1 MLGDYTANL
10 CYRTATGEMVPY
22 EQAPI
27 QASDDRAATQEAT
40 QWIDHVRDLIDDG
53 TWLVVEDGAR
63 GVYYKK
69 IGAAIMPVRRKRP
82 RDPAQLAKLMIDI
95 ASGEVTDGPPTK
107 RTKTRKKRASA
118 RRGAN
123 LQRKTDP
130 IDHRLYVGSGS
141 DCRYSNVGCSLL
153 KTRKISSAKAGS
165 GLF

>member
-1 MLGDYTANL
+1 VPFLLSQLVAPVVGSFECRGARPPLETRRCSRHTRTMPGDYTANL
-10 CYRTATGEMVPY
+10 CHRTATGEMVPY

-53 TWLVVEDGAR
+53 TWLVVKDGAR

-82 RDPAQLAKLMIDI
+82 RDPAELAKLMIDI
-95 ASGEVTDGPPTK
+95 ASGEVTDRPPTK

-123 LQRKTDP
+123 LQRKT
-130 IDHRLYVGSGS
+130 
-141 DCRYSNVGCSLL
+141 
-153 KTRKISSAKAGS
+153 
-165 GLF
+165 